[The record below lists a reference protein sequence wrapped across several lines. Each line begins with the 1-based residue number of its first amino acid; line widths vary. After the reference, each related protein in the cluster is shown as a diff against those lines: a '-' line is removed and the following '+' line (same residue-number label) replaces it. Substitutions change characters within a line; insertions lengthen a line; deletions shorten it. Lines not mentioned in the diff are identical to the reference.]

1 MIETSRALKDY
12 QIVKPHQKFIIQ
24 PTKQFNRGNE
34 VGVNS
39 SLMISKAK
47 ENKMEEKFRL
57 NYQNS

>member
-12 QIVKPHQKFIIQ
+12 QIVKPHQKFKIQ